1 MDDEQGDASTLV
13 RTDFSD
19 DSAWVSL
26 VRAATAESPEGFQ
39 AELRLIDERQYDGR
53 LPSELASS
61 GLHRQGQP
69 VLFVAD
75 REALTDREQP
85 ILCVDLLHQPGR
97 SFRCIP
103 AELWGVE
110 NNLRLFNM
118 DFEEFAES
126 ADADGV
132 FRGFE

>member
-1 MDDEQGDASTLV
+1 MDDEQADASTLV

-19 DSAWVSL
+19 DSAWISL
-26 VRAATAESPEGFQ
+26 VRAATAESPEGFR
-39 AELRLIDERQYDGR
+39 AELRLVDERQYDGR
-53 LPSELASS
+53 LPDELVGT
-61 GLHRQGQP
+61 GLHRQGEP
-69 VLFVAD
+69 VLFIAD
-75 REALTDREQP
+75 RKALTACERP
-85 ILCVDLLHQPGR
+85 ILCVDLLHKPGQ

-103 AELWGVE
+103 SELWGVE